1 MGITF
6 RVNNDPLVALIR
18 DFPKRS
24 HRAVDESAKAIRDL
38 ASQLA
43 PRDTGSLSVSLYVG
57 TPDGSDYGQ
66 ASAAAQA
73 LNPEAKIIPEV
84 RPEFVMSLESGNDGL
99 YVDVVGFAVE
109 HGLFQ
114 EFGTRYQSAQPFL
127 FPAIENER
135 TAFVDRMRG
144 IV

>member
-1 MGITF
+1 MTF
-6 RVNNDPLVALIR
+6 RLNNDPLVALVR

-43 PRDTGSLSVSLYVG
+43 PKDTGSLSVSLYVG
-57 TPDGSDYGQ
+57 TPTESDYGQ
-66 ASAAAQA
+66 AAAAAQA
-73 LNPEAKIIPEV
+73 LNPAAVIIPEV
-84 RPEFVMSLESGNDGL
+84 RSEFVLSLQSGNEGL
-99 YVDVVGFAVE
+99 YVDVVAWAVE
-109 HGLFQ
+109 HGLYQ
-114 EFGTRYQSAQPFL
+114 ELGTRYQAAQPFL

-135 TAFVDRMRG
+135 VQFVDRMRG